1 MILFCHDDCVKEH
14 SHRLQR
20 PQKRMTT
27 TAFRGEVKRAGLGEQ
42 QTLVEKLTA
51 AIQAE
56 ILEGRLRPGDRL
68 EELVLS
74 RKYDVSRTPIREA
87 LRQLASARLVE
98 IRPRMGAVVASPT
111 AGEVIDLFELVAELE
126 GMAARLA
133 TERLKESDLP
143 AIKEAHALCQMAARG
158 QDAALYY
165 SVNRKFHHAIHC
177 AAKNLVL
184 LEEIEA
190 LDKRLSPYRRFITF
204 RAGRTQTA
212 LREHDK
218 ILHAIQQRDPTRAGV
233 SMRDHVRILGEDTTL
248 LVKGLKIG

>member
-1 MILFCHDDCVKEH
+1 MKTAVAAQKELE
-14 SHRLQR
+14 R
-20 PQKRMTT
+20 
-27 TAFRGEVKRAGLGEQ
+27 RGIGE

-51 AIQAE
+51 TIQAE

-87 LRQLASARLVE
+87 LRQLASTRL
-98 IRPRMGAVVASPT
+98 IALRPRMGAVVASPT

-133 TERLKESDLP
+133 TERLDESDLA
-143 AIKEAHALCQMAARG
+143 AIEESHAVCQMAARG
-158 QDAALYY
+158 LDAAAYY
-165 SVNRKFHHAIHC
+165 NVNRKFHHAVHL

-204 RAGRTQTA
+204 RPGRTQTA
-212 LREHDK
+212 LQEHDA
-218 ILHAIQQRDPTRAGV
+218 ILRAIQERDPARAGI
-233 SMRDHVRILGEDTTL
+233 SMRDHVRVLGEDTAS
-248 LVKGLKIG
+248 LVKGLRMR

>member
-1 MILFCHDDCVKEH
+1 M
-14 SHRLQR
+14 
-20 PQKRMTT
+20 MTIP
-27 TAFRGEVKRAGLGEQ
+27 AQMEVERGGLGEQ

-56 ILEGRLRPGDRL
+56 ILEGKLRPGDRL

-87 LRQLASARLVE
+87 LRQLASTRLVE
-98 IRPRMGAVVASPT
+98 LRPRMGAVVASPT
-111 AGEVIDLFELVAELE
+111 AGEIIDLFELVAELE

-133 TERLKESDLP
+133 TERLDQPDLA
-143 AIKEAHALCQMAARG
+143 AIEEAHAVCQMAARG
-158 QDAALYY
+158 QDAAAYY

-184 LEEIEA
+184 LEEIQA

-204 RAGRTQTA
+204 RVGRTQTA
-212 LREHDK
+212 LREHDE
-218 ILHAIQQRDPTRAGV
+218 ILRAIQQRDPGRAGI
-233 SMRDHVRILGEDTTL
+233 SMRDHVRVLGEDTTV
-248 LVKGLKIG
+248 LVKGLRMR